1 MMKKI
6 FILNILIC
14 TFFNLQSQTDLKLK
28 NDCIEVL
35 KKYIYAK
42 DFDSKLSYCLL
53 AEDYL
58 KPFEEAYPFEYFEF
72 DSLRDK
78 TRQNIIS
85 KAEIAN
91 LEQLD
96 GATNYYKLSFQS
108 NYFYINKLT
117 GIIGQDRVKSSYF
130 FVQSN
135 GKIYID
141 WTSIIIGD
149 INKPYNPP
157 KKSIKYILGVNNNIG
172 NIYPSMVRVRL
183 YPYSLNN
190 GETLSGYQAIEIE
203 DKSGSLTV
211 YLDKNSSK
219 YNEIYETLLDN
230 SYHYMVCT
238 VMPFKIK
245 NTAYNSF
252 SVIDGYA
259 IQSILTFDNLL
270 IRYLPDGNAFK
281 FSVDNLDIKQKI
293 TEFTNLINLINFRRN
308 QVGKF
313 ANFETNS
320 KVDSSGIFSL
330 DIQLSDWANDDIQ
343 RVKLTDYI
351 SADPALNNYTS
362 IYAYVDKK
370 SVGGKKL
377 IEELNDR
384 ANHNIMCKLKMLH
397 YNEGKNDL
405 FCFIDGYSGLNKLD
419 TFNSQKTTLTSTL
432 GLIYT
437 SKSNEIKLLLE
448 SRDRVAKIIANP
460 PLNLKTLNSI
470 KTEYYNKQIT
480 IFGYLLLRDYYNW
493 GYQNYRESH
502 YSFVLYDGNDDT
514 KVVVYI
520 KKEIALTLF
529 DFLKNNEYI
538 PIKLNGIAYSDK
550 QEYSPQIMIEGL
562 SFEILK

>member
-35 KKYIYAK
+35 KKFTYAK
-42 DFDSKLSYCLL
+42 DVDSKLSYCLL

-58 KPFEEAYPFEYFEF
+58 KPFEEAYPVDYFEF

-78 TRQNIIS
+78 TRRNIIS

-96 GATNYYKLSFQS
+96 GTTNYYKLSFQS
-108 NYFYINKLT
+108 NYFYINELT

-141 WTSIIIGD
+141 WTSIIRGD
-149 INKPYNPP
+149 VEKPYNPP
-157 KKSIKYILGVNNNIG
+157 KKSLKYILGG
-172 NIYPSMVRVRL
+172 NINIKNTYPSMVRVRL
-183 YPYSLNN
+183 YPYDLNN
-190 GETLSGYQAIEIE
+190 GKTLSGYQAIEIE

-211 YLDKNSSK
+211 YLDKNSSM
-219 YNEIYETLLDN
+219 YNEIYETLIDN

-238 VMPFKIK
+238 VISFKIK
-245 NTAYNSF
+245 NSYYSSF

-259 IQSILTFDNLL
+259 ISEIFAFDNLL
-270 IRYLPDGNAFK
+270 IRYRLDGKALNV
-281 FSVDNLDIKQKI
+281 SVDNLDIKQKI
-293 TEFTNLINLINFRRN
+293 TEFTNLINFRRN

-320 KVDSSGIFSL
+320 KLDSSGIFSL

-351 SADPALNNYTS
+351 SADPALSNYTS

-405 FCFIDGYSGLNKLD
+405 FYFIDGYSGLNKLD
-419 TFNSQKTTLTSTL
+419 TFNSQKTTFTSTL
-432 GLIYT
+432 DLVYT
-437 SKSNEIKLLLE
+437 SKSKEIKLLLE
-448 SRDRVAKIIANP
+448 SRARVAKIIANY
-460 PLNLKTLNSI
+460 PLNIKTLNSI
-470 KTEYYNKQIT
+470 KTEYYNKQIS
-480 IFGYLLLRDYYNW
+480 ICGYLKLDNYYNY
-493 GYQNYRESH
+493 GYSNYSETH
-502 YSFVLYDGNDDT
+502 YSFDLYDGN
-514 KVVVYI
+514 VFNNVHVYI
-520 KKEIALTLF
+520 KKEIASALF
-529 DFLKNNEYI
+529 DFLKNNEI
-538 PIKLNGIAYSDK
+538 VPIKLNGIAFSDK
-550 QEYSPQIMIEGL
+550 QGNSSEIMIEGL